1 MEFVATILHGA
12 ATQVIIDT
20 VVWSN
25 SYRRKTLDEKS
36 RNIVDEL
43 DRLIAEDRT
52 IMAGAVRQEVLSG
65 ISDRNTFEALRQKL
79 SRFRDYLAQSEDHIL
94 AADFF
99 NICRIHGIQGSS
111 TDFLIRAIAVRNDWA
126 IFTEDGDF
134 QRYQRYLPIRLHRIQ
149 APVAD

>member
-1 MEFVATILHGA
+1 MESVATIPQSA
-12 ATQVIIDT
+12 ATQVIIDA
-20 VVWSN
+20 VIWSK

-52 IMAGAVRQEVLSG
+52 IMAGAVRQEILSG

-94 AADFF
+94 AAEFF

-111 TDFLIRAIAVRNDWA
+111 TDFLICAIAARNDWA

-134 QRYQRYLPIRLHRIQ
+134 QRYQRYLPIRLHQIET
-149 APVAD
+149 PLAD